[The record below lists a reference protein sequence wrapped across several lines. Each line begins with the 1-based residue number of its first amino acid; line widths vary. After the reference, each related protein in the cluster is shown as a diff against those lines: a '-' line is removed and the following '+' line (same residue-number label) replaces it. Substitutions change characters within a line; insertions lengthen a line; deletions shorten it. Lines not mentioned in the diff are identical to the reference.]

1 MGIVSP
7 CASRVRN
14 ADMIVSPEDIAAT
27 VARALAEDIGS
38 GDVTAALIPE
48 QSTARAT
55 VISRE
60 TAVLS
65 GRPWFD
71 AVFQQLDKRVRI
83 AWQADDGDT
92 LQPQQTLCELNGP
105 ARALLSGERTALNF
119 LQTLSG
125 TATQTRAYVDAVH
138 GTRAT
143 ILDTRKTLPGLRAAQ
158 KYAVTCGGGGNH
170 RLGLYDAVLIKENHI
185 AAAGSVT
192 AALVQARTAVATGL
206 PVEIEVENLDQL
218 REALAAGA
226 SRILLDNFDLT
237 GLRAAV
243 IETADR
249 AQLEASGNVTL
260 ETVRAIAQTGVDFIS
275 IGGLTKHVRAI
286 DLSMRFLPSADR
298 S

>member
-14 ADMIVSPEDIAAT
+14 ADMIVSAEDIAAT

-71 AVFQQLDKRVRI
+71 AVFPQLDKRVRI
-83 AWQADDGDT
+83 VWQAGDGDT
-92 LQPQQTLCELNGP
+92 IQPQQTLCELNGP

-158 KYAVTCGGGGNH
+158 KYAVTSGGGGNH

-192 AALVQARTAVATGL
+192 AALAQARAAVATGL

-286 DLSMRFLPSADR
+286 DLSMRFLPSPDR